1 MKKTHV
7 KKELCIACGLC
18 TAIASDV
25 FAFDDDGLA
34 YNSLGDDNILPDETH
49 EAVQESA
56 DSCPTNAI
64 VVE

>member
-18 TAIASDV
+18 TAIASEV
-25 FAFDDDGLA
+25 FSFDDDGLA
-34 YNSLGDDNILPDETH
+34 YNNLGDDTILPKDVH
-49 EAVQESA
+49 DAVQEAA

-64 VVE
+64 IIE